1 MGKLFEKCVLVFM
14 LLIWMSLKVQ
24 KPPSLP
30 LAAFGASLLLLQQ
43 EVLAPGSQI
52 YNMKKSTGRSELY
65 NTFGGVILAAALT
78 S

>member
-1 MGKLFEKCVLVFM
+1 MGKLFEKHALVLM

-30 LAAFGASLLLLQQ
+30 LAAIWSLLLPQ

-52 YNMKKSTGRSELY
+52 YNMKKTTGRFELY
-65 NTFGGVILAAALT
+65 NTFGDVILAAALT